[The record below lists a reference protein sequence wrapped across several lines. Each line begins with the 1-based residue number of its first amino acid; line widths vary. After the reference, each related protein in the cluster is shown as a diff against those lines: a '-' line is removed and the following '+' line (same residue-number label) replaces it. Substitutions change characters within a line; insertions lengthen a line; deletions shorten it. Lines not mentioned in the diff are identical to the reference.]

1 MSLVTAGRGTS
12 SQTTQLLGGFSDA
25 NANGFQSWHWVP
37 LAGTNGQPV
46 AVTLSGVQTLKVT
59 APPGSATGSLNAH
72 FYMFVPFS
80 AVAPYSISATVSA
93 GVVSIKIPTQSG
105 HSYSVYYSTSLNPT
119 SWQTLATGISGDGTV
134 KTVTDSTT
142 SGTVRFY
149 RAEAQ

>member
-1 MSLVTAGRGTS
+1 MGT
-12 SQTTQLLGGFSDA
+12 FSDA
-25 NANGFQSWHWVP
+25 DANGFQSWHWVP
-37 LAGTNGQPV
+37 LMSNGQPAV
-46 AVTLSGVQTLKVT
+46 VTLSGAQTLKVT

-93 GVVSIKIPTQSG
+93 GLVSIKIPTQIG

-119 SWQTLATGISGDGTV
+119 SWQTLATGISRDGTV

-142 SGTVRFY
+142 GGAERFY
-149 RAEAQ
+149 RASSQ